1 VPARTDLDRLEE
13 LIGHTFADRGLL
25 ELALRHSSWCNE
37 QPADAAEVAR
47 PGVTDP
53 PSAKHPRVTD
63 PPSAKHPRVTDP
75 PSAKHEDNERLEFL
89 GDAVLDLVVGH
100 RLMKRYPQL
109 REGEL
114 SVTRAQ
120 VVSEAGLSE
129 ISAQLQLG
137 EWLQLG
143 KGEERSGGRQKPSI
157 LADAFEAIVAA
168 VYLDGGFEVASE
180 LATRLLHQRIET
192 VEFKGFYDFKT
203 RLQEAVQAKLKQTP
217 TYRVVDELGPD
228 HDKRFVVVVSIGTRE
243 WARAV
248 GKSKKEAEQMAAADA
263 HFKLDGA
270 DLPAL
275 IRDMRAEE
283 KERKAAAKAAEDAA
297 AASARASDEPGSSG

>member
-1 VPARTDLDRLEE
+1 MPARTDLDRLEE

-37 QPADAAEVAR
+37 QAGIDAAAR
-47 PGVTDP
+47 
-53 PSAKHPRVTD
+53 
-63 PPSAKHPRVTDP
+63 
-75 PSAKHEDNERLEFL
+75 EDNERLEFL

-100 RLMKRYPQL
+100 RLMNRYPQL

-129 ISAQLQLG
+129 ISAQLGLG
-137 EWLQLG
+137 DWLQLG

-168 VYLDGGFEVASE
+168 VYLDGGFAVAAD

-228 HDKRFVVVVSIGTRE
+228 HDKRFVVVVTIAHRE
-243 WARAV
+243 WSRAI
-248 GKSKKEAEQMAAADA
+248 GRSKKEAEQLAAADA
-263 HFKLDGA
+263 HFKLDAA

-275 IRDMRAEE
+275 VRELRAED
-283 KERKAAAKAAEDAA
+283 KQRKAVAAAAESAAAAAAKT
-297 AASARASDEPGSSG
+297 DEPKSSG